1 MKIIAEI
8 IGYAAVLCAFIM
20 FQQTDRKRLI
30 FCKLIIDFLWITHFA
45 MLGGYTIVCT
55 TSISV
60 FRELVFI
67 NRDKPFFKGR
77 IWLWIFIALYAATP
91 IVTWKGIYSIFPAMA
106 SIAATVSF
114 WVKSVKETKKIS
126 LLVAIGQLIYEI
138 AINSYA
144 AITNELVTIA
154 SILISFFRGWK
165 KMKVE

>member
-60 FRELVFI
+60 FR
-67 NRDKPFFKGR
+67 
-77 IWLWIFIALYAATP
+77 
-91 IVTWKGIYSIFPAMA
+91 
-106 SIAATVSF
+106 
-114 WVKSVKETKKIS
+114 
-126 LLVAIGQLIYEI
+126 
-138 AINSYA
+138 
-144 AITNELVTIA
+144 
-154 SILISFFRGWK
+154 
-165 KMKVE
+165 